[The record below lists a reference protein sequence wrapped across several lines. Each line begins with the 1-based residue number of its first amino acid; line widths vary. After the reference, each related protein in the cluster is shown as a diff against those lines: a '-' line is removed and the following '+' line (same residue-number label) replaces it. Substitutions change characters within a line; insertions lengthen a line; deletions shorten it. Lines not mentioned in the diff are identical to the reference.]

1 MEEATEEAA
10 ASISRCAA
18 AVLAMAEVV
27 IDGNMVGPVTVTVI
41 PVLVLPPPEDPV
53 LEPDDPINAND
64 KMISCD
70 NTYFRRTRRI
80 KLRCQKR
87 YKKLH
92 FLPVENLFAGHPYL
106 LLLRC
111 LSMSHRRLKTFPHE
125 GHL

>member
-1 MEEATEEAA
+1 MVLCCVLGPRDETPFAEDATEEAA

-53 LEPDDPINAND
+53 LEPDDPIKVKR

-70 NTYFRRTRRI
+70 NI
-80 KLRCQKR
+80 
-87 YKKLH
+87 
-92 FLPVENLFAGHPYL
+92 
-106 LLLRC
+106 
-111 LSMSHRRLKTFPHE
+111 
-125 GHL
+125 

>member
-53 LEPDDPINAND
+53 LEPDDPIKVKR
-64 KMISCD
+64 KMICCD
-70 NTYFRRTRRI
+70 NI
-80 KLRCQKR
+80 
-87 YKKLH
+87 
-92 FLPVENLFAGHPYL
+92 
-106 LLLRC
+106 
-111 LSMSHRRLKTFPHE
+111 
-125 GHL
+125 

>member
-1 MEEATEEAA
+1 MVLCCALGPRDGTPLVEDATEEAA

-53 LEPDDPINAND
+53 LEPDDPIKVKR

-70 NTYFRRTRRI
+70 NI
-80 KLRCQKR
+80 
-87 YKKLH
+87 
-92 FLPVENLFAGHPYL
+92 
-106 LLLRC
+106 
-111 LSMSHRRLKTFPHE
+111 
-125 GHL
+125 